1 MCPNRQTQFII
12 VIKEDTSI
20 QTIDCTYKNSW
31 TWNEAGIVLSSFL
44 STVLRTVFTVRK
56 KRHTFAIFFS
66 KDILINFLSVY
77 KVQRLK
83 QSFFSTWRIHV
94 KKKMMCQYRLQF
106 GQSAPVLRNQSWQT
120 HKIHIIGG
128 FNNKIN
134 SKCKLRSVKYSVEKT
149 IHFSI
154 HDSLCKYSFYSVR
167 ISSVGG
173 LHSFLQTSVL
183 LIFRTNSYKNCKRGH
198 WYYVYIH

>member
-1 MCPNRQTQFII
+1 M
-12 VIKEDTSI
+12 E
-20 QTIDCTYKNSW
+20 NSC
-31 TWNEAGIVLSSFL
+31 
-44 STVLRTVFTVRK
+44 
-56 KRHTFAIFFS
+56 
-66 KDILINFLSVY
+66 
-77 KVQRLK
+77 
-83 QSFFSTWRIHV
+83 
-94 KKKMMCQYRLQF
+94 KKKIMRQYRLQF

-134 SKCKLRSVKYSVEKT
+134 SKCKLRSVKYSVKNT

-183 LIFRTNSYKNCKRGH
+183 LIFRTNSYKNFKRGH
-198 WYYVYIH
+198 WLLCLHSLKKFCFLTIFVRGMRRKKINPL

>member
-1 MCPNRQTQFII
+1 M
-12 VIKEDTSI
+12 
-20 QTIDCTYKNSW
+20 
-31 TWNEAGIVLSSFL
+31 
-44 STVLRTVFTVRK
+44 
-56 KRHTFAIFFS
+56 
-66 KDILINFLSVY
+66 
-77 KVQRLK
+77 QRLK

-94 KKKMMCQYRLQF
+94 KKKMMRQYRLQF

-120 HKIHIIGG
+120 HKNYIIGG

-134 SKCKLRSVKYSVEKT
+134 SKCKLRSVKYSVKNT

-198 WYYVYIH
+198 WYYVYNHLKMFCFLTMFVRGMRRKKKIRCKKDKKGQWR